1 VEITNNTGGTER
13 RSSFSPNDF
22 LNLIIVV
29 GLIVIAIIGEV
40 GALVMYYRLRVVQTE
55 LMIFASNIGAGL
67 LGYLA
72 REMKQAAPAG
82 PTVQAETV
90 TNVNQQPRGDDPKG
104 QTPAS
109 IIVKEK
115 EAGA

>member
-1 VEITNNTGGTER
+1 MEITNNAGG
-13 RSSFSPNDF
+13 SGNHKYSANDTI
-22 LNLIIVV
+22 NIIIVV
-29 GLIVIAIIGEV
+29 GLLVIAVIGEI
-40 GALVMYYRLRVVQTE
+40 GCLVILFKLRIVQTE
-55 LMIFASNIGAGL
+55 LLVFASGIGTGL
-67 LGYLA
+67 IGYLA
-72 REMKQAAPAG
+72 RDMKPGTPAG

-90 TNVNQQPRGDDPKG
+90 TNVNQQPQGDDPKG